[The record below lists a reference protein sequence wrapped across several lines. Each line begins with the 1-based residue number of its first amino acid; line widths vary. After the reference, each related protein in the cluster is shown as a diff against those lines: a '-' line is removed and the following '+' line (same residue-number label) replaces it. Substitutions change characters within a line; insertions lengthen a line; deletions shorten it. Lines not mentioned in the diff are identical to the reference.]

1 MTRFRGC
8 LIANSNSGYFLLA
21 EIVKRV
27 SGQTLREFARDHIL
41 GPLGMADSHFHNDN
55 TRVVPRRADG
65 YFKRDDEGWGVMTM
79 RFALV
84 GSGGLYTTVED
95 LFRWD
100 QNFYHN
106 TLGAGTQALID
117 TTLTRGLLTSGN
129 TLSYAF
135 ALGVGSYRGLKTV
148 GHGGSL
154 GGYRADLK
162 RFPEQ
167 QFATAILCNLAN
179 VNPSALAN
187 QVADLYLAEVLEPEE
202 SEAASSP
209 QEREEVTVDPAV
221 YDEYVG
227 RYELTAQ
234 PGLIITITRE
244 DDRLMGEATGQSK
257 VELFPESET
266 KFFLKV
272 ADIQIAFERDNTGY
286 VHQLMVYQNG
296 QETPAKRLSDVPPD
310 ALADYVGD
318 YHSDELQVTYAIA
331 LDAGQL
337 SLRIQNNPSSELSIT
352 KQDEASAEVGTMAF
366 ERDDH
371 GTVTGFVLQ
380 SGRVRNLRFV
390 KQ

>member
-1 MTRFRGC
+1 
-8 LIANSNSGYFLLA
+8 
-21 EIVKRV
+21 
-27 SGQTLREFARDHIL
+27 
-41 GPLGMADSHFHNDN
+41 
-55 TRVVPRRADG
+55 
-65 YFKRDDEGWGVMTM
+65 MTM

-106 TLGAGTQALID
+106 TLGLGTPALID
-117 TTLTRGLLTSGN
+117 TTLTRGLLTSGD

-135 ALGVGSYRGLKTV
+135 ALGIGSYRGLKTV
-148 GHGGSL
+148 AHSGSL
-154 GGYRADLK
+154 GGYRANLK

-167 QFATAILCNLAN
+167 RFATAILCNVAN
-179 VNPSALAN
+179 VNPGALAN

-202 SEAASSP
+202 SEAEAASSP
-209 QEREEVTVDPAV
+209 GERKEVTVDQTI
-221 YDEYVG
+221 YDDYVG
-227 RYELTAQ
+227 RYELTRQ

-257 VELFPESET
+257 AELFPESET

-272 ADIQIAFERDNTGY
+272 ANVQIAFERDNAGY

-296 QETPAKRLSDVPPD
+296 REIPAKRLSDLPPE
-310 ALADYVGD
+310 ALADYVGE
-318 YHSDELQVTYAIA
+318 YHSDELQVTYALS
-331 LDAGQL
+331 LDAGKL
-337 SLRIQNNPSSELSIT
+337 ALRIQSNPPSELLVT

-371 GTVTGFVLQ
+371 GTVTGFILQ
-380 SGRVRNLRFV
+380 SGRVRNLRFA
-390 KQ
+390 KR